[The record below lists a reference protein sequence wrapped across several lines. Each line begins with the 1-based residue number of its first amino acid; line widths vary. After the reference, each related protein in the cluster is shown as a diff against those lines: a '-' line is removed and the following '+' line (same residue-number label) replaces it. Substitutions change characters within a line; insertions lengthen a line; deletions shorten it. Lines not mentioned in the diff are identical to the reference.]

1 MVFVVVIV
9 VEVLGVV
16 VVVVSVVVAVA
27 VAAVVVVVV
36 VAVVVVPAVAAAVA
50 VAVAAAVVVVVVV
63 IRHLNAIV
71 ILLQIFQFL
80 SLRSGLS
87 CPLVHPDAV
96 SRIGRLVMQLP
107 ACFFSKTLV
116 HSFANTRVL

>member
-1 MVFVVVIV
+1 MVVVVVIV
-9 VEVLGVV
+9 VEVLVVV

-50 VAVAAAVVVVVVV
+50 VAAAAVVVVVVV

-96 SRIGRLVMQLP
+96 ARIGRLVMQLP